1 MIDGLPWP
9 VGLGLTGT
17 GWLLALV
24 VVWRATRMVLDGD
37 LVPRREVEACR
48 ARAEKAEATNERLVE
63 QNGRIMDAARVGT
76 AVVRA
81 LGQRAGD
88 EPR

>member
-48 ARAEKAEATNERLVE
+48 ESAEKAEV
-63 QNGRIMDAARVGT
+63 
-76 AVVRA
+76 
-81 LGQRAGD
+81 
-88 EPR
+88 